1 MEPAEAEGKQA
12 AGEGG
17 RAAAAAAA
25 AGRHGVGRDHSGR
38 RVVRKKGMR
47 ARAERRQGE
56 PGLRAFCPAGPSR
69 AAPFT
74 CGEAALPPAS
84 GWFHVVWEHGVGAE
98 DDRRLQCMC
107 ILATPSVRALGRG
120 ARGWEGQGS
129 GRVLRRAQTIGSHVG
144 REVPQ
149 T

>member
-56 PGLRAFCPAGPSR
+56 PGLRAS
-69 AAPFT
+69 
-74 CGEAALPPAS
+74 ALPGPVAPHLSPAERQRCRRPRDGSMLCGSTAWARRTTAAFSVCVFSPPLLYVHS
-84 GWFHVVWEHGVGAE
+84 GEEQGG
-98 DDRRLQCMC
+98 
-107 ILATPSVRALGRG
+107 GRG
-120 ARGWEGQGS
+120 
-129 GRVLRRAQTIGSHVG
+129 RVRVVFYVALKQLVAM
-144 REVPQ
+144 
-149 T
+149 